1 MVSTAVQYTVTFN
14 LDGGNIGGD
23 SSAREVFVGSGAS
36 VGRVMPSNPS
46 KSGYSF
52 GGWYTER
59 NGNGA
64 QFTATTTVSADI
76 TVYAKWTAS
85 STNQYTATFD
95 ADGGTPATQ
104 TRTVGSGASLGSSNM
119 PTVPTKSSYTFGS
132 WWTSRNGG
140 GYRFTAGTTVNSNI
154 TVYAKWVESLPSN
167 LSLEASLTWL
177 DSNAADGEDYTVT
190 LSEDES
196 FGLKSLS
203 YRYSYGSGKTV
214 SLTIKGDATERSVRL
229 NSRGSLFTVES
240 GVTLTL
246 GNNVTLLGRSDN
258 TKSLVRVNSGGTLI
272 MESGSKITGNTNTV
286 WDYQYSASAS
296 SGGVFVYG
304 GTFTMNGG
312 AISGNTSSSSYS
324 GGGVYVY
331 NGTFTMNGG
340 AISGNTAS
348 ASSFYSG
355 GGVYVNYGTFTMSGG
370 AISGNTGYSG
380 GGVYVGRTYINGA
393 YVDGTFTKE
402 SGGSIYGSDAS
413 GALKN
418 TASSDARDHAVYV
431 ESGGKKRNST
441 AVPGVTLNSSLGEAE
456 GGWVDQY
463 TVTFDADGGTPA
475 TRTLTVNS
483 GVIRNIRV

>member
-1 MVSTAVQYTVTFN
+1 MLVGCKDLFHPEGSTENNPDGTVKQYTV
-14 LDGGNIGGD
+14 
-23 SSAREVFVGSGAS
+23 
-36 VGRVMPSNPS
+36 
-46 KSGYSF
+46 
-52 GGWYTER
+52 
-59 NGNGA
+59 
-64 QFTATTTVSADI
+64 
-76 TVYAKWTAS
+76 
-85 STNQYTATFD
+85 TFD
-95 ADGGTPATQ
+95 ADGGTPAAQ
-104 TRTVGSGASLGSSNM
+104 TKTVNRGASLGSNM
-119 PTVPTKSSYTFGS
+119 PTVPTKSGYAFGS

-140 GYRFTAGTTVNSNI
+140 GSRFTADTTVNANI
-154 TVYAKWVESLPSN
+154 TVYARWVEPLPSN
-167 LSLEASLTWL
+167 LSLEESLTWL
-177 DSNAADGEDYTVT
+177 ASHAAEGGDYTITV
-190 LSEDES
+190 SADES
-196 FGLKSLS
+196 FGPKSL
-203 YRYSYGSGKTV
+203 YGGRAF
-214 SLTIKGDATERSVRL
+214 SLTIKGDAAERSVRL
-229 NSRGSLFTVES
+229 NSSGSLFTVES

-286 WDYQYSASAS
+286 WDYQYSGSSSSS

-312 AISGNTSSSSYS
+312 AISGNTASASSSYS

-355 GGVYVNYGTFTMSGG
+355 GGVYVNYGRFTMSGGVISGNTGYSGGGMYVGNGTFTMSGG
-370 AISGNTGYSG
+370 AISGNTGNSGGGMYIGNGTFTMSGGTISGNTGYSG

-402 SGGSIYGSDAS
+402 SGGTIYGSDAS

-418 TASSDARDHAVYV
+418 TASSDARGHAVYV

-441 AVPGVTLNSSLGEAE
+441 AGPGVTLNSSLGEAE